1 MGRRVAIAWLGFALA
16 LSLGVPSAVV
26 AADWGGIS
34 PGSSTQNAVRE
45 RYGAPS
51 RETRQKLE
59 TYDTVQWVYEGARA
73 PAGMKRMI
81 VEFGLLTAGGY
92 RPNLVRSFTL
102 EPKPHI
108 FDYVAVVKGWGI
120 PDRIGEQ
127 GGRKVYFY
135 QVGLLVYFDES
146 GDDTT
151 SMVFSPP
158 QAEPQRTPAA
168 K

>member
-1 MGRRVAIAWLGFALA
+1 MGRWAALAWLGFALA

-34 PGSSTQNAVRE
+34 PGSSTQETVRE

-59 TYDTVQWVYEGARA
+59 GYDTIQWVYEGARA

-81 VEFGLLTAGGY
+81 VEFGLLAPTGY

-102 EPKPHI
+102 EPKPRI
-108 FDYVAVVKGWGI
+108 FDYVTIVKGWGI
-120 PDRIGEQ
+120 PDGIAERE
-127 GGRKVYFY
+127 GRKVYFY
-135 QVGLLVYFDES
+135 QRGLLVYFDQS
-146 GDDTT
+146 GDDTV

-158 QAEPQRTPAA
+158 QPEPKPAA

>member
-1 MGRRVAIAWLGFALA
+1 MGRRVAIGWLGLAFA

-34 PGSSTQNAVRE
+34 PGTSNTETVRE

-59 TYDTVQWVYEGARA
+59 GYDTVQWVYDGARA
-73 PAGMKRMI
+73 PVGMKRMT
-81 VEFGLLTAGGY
+81 VDFGLLTPGGY

-102 EPKPHI
+102 EPKPRI
-108 FDYVAVVKGWGI
+108 FDYVAVVRGWGI
-120 PDRIGEQ
+120 PDGIAEKEGRRI
-127 GGRKVYFY
+127 YFY
-135 QVGLLVYFDES
+135 QGGLLVYFDES
-146 GDDTT
+146 GDDTA

-158 QAEPQRTPAA
+158 QPDPKPAA

>member
-1 MGRRVAIAWLGFALA
+1 MGRRGAIAWLGLGLALA
-16 LSLGVPSAVV
+16 IGVPRGVSA
-26 AADWGGIS
+26 AEWGGIS
-34 PGSSTQNAVRE
+34 PGTSTIETVRE

-59 TYDTVQWVYEGARA
+59 GYDTIQWVYEGARA

-81 VEFGLLTAGGY
+81 VEFGLLTPGGY

-102 EPKPHI
+102 EPKPRI
-108 FDYVAVVKGWGI
+108 FDYVMIVRGWGI
-120 PDRIGEQ
+120 PDGIAERE
-127 GGRKVYFY
+127 GRKVYFY
-135 QVGLLVYFDES
+135 QRGLLVYFDQS
-146 GDDTT
+146 GDDTV

-158 QAEPQRTPAA
+158 QPEPKPAA

>member
-1 MGRRVAIAWLGFALA
+1 MGRRVAIGWLGLALA
-16 LSLGVPSAVV
+16 LVAGLPAAAG

-34 PGSSTQNAVRE
+34 PGTSTLENVRE

-59 TYDTVQWVYEGARA
+59 GYDTVQWVYEGARA

-81 VEFGLLTAGGY
+81 VDFGLLAPGGY
-92 RPNLVRSFTL
+92 RANLVRSFTL
-102 EPKPHI
+102 EPKPRV
-108 FDYVAVVKGWGI
+108 FDYVMVVRGWGV
-120 PDRIGEQ
+120 PDGVAERE
-127 GGRKVYFY
+127 GRKVYFY
-135 QVGLLVYFDES
+135 QRGLLVYFDQS
-146 GDDTT
+146 GDDTA

-158 QAEPQRTPAA
+158 QPEPAA

>member
-1 MGRRVAIAWLGFALA
+1 MGRWVALAWLGFALA
-16 LSLGVPSAVV
+16 LSLGGPSAVV
-26 AADWGGIS
+26 AADWGAIS
-34 PGSSTQNAVRE
+34 PGASTIETVRE

-59 TYDTVQWVYEGARA
+59 GYNTIQWVYEGGRA

-81 VEFGLLTAGGY
+81 VEFGLLTPGGY

-102 EPKPHI
+102 EPKPRI
-108 FDYVAVVKGWGI
+108 FDYVTVVKGWGI
-120 PDRIGEQ
+120 PDSIAQREGQ
-127 GGRKVYFY
+127 KVYFY
-135 QVGLLVYFDES
+135 QRGLLVYFDLS
-146 GDDTT
+146 GDDTV

-158 QAEPQRTPAA
+158 QPEPKPAA

>member
-1 MGRRVAIAWLGFALA
+1 MGRWAALVWLGFALA

-34 PGSSTQNAVRE
+34 PGSSTQETVRE

-51 RETRQKLE
+51 LETRQKLE
-59 TYDTVQWVYEGARA
+59 SYDTVRWVYEGARA

-81 VEFGLLTAGGY
+81 VEFGLLAPSGY
-92 RPNLVRSFTL
+92 RANLVRSFTL
-102 EPKPHI
+102 EPKPRI
-108 FDYVAVVKGWGI
+108 FDYVMVVKGWGI
-120 PDRIGEQ
+120 PDRIAERE
-127 GGRKVYFY
+127 GRKVYFY
-135 QVGLLVYFDES
+135 QRGLLVYFDQS
-146 GDDTT
+146 GDDTV

-158 QAEPQRTPAA
+158 QPEPKPAA

>member
-1 MGRRVAIAWLGFALA
+1 MGRRVALAWLGFALA
-16 LSLGVPSAVV
+16 LSLGVPSAAV
-26 AADWGGIS
+26 AADWGAIS
-34 PGSSTQNAVRE
+34 PGASTIETVRE

-59 TYDTVQWVYEGARA
+59 GYDTIQWVYEGARA

-81 VEFGLLTAGGY
+81 VEFGLLAPSGY

-102 EPKPHI
+102 EPKPRI
-108 FDYVAVVKGWGI
+108 FDYVTVVKGWGI
-120 PDRIGEQ
+120 PDRIAERE
-127 GGRKVYFY
+127 GRKVYFY
-135 QVGLLVYFDES
+135 QRGLLVYFDQS
-146 GDDTT
+146 GDDTV

-158 QAEPQRTPAA
+158 QPEPKPAA

>member
-1 MGRRVAIAWLGFALA
+1 MGRRIAIGWLGLA
-16 LSLGVPSAVV
+16 LSLGVPAAVV
-26 AADWGGIS
+26 AADWGGVS
-34 PGSSTQNAVRE
+34 PGSSTQETVRE

-59 TYDTVQWVYEGARA
+59 GYDTVQWVYEAARA
-73 PAGMKRMI
+73 PVGMKRMT
-81 VEFGLLTAGGY
+81 VGFGLLTPGGY

-102 EPKPHI
+102 EPKPRI

-135 QVGLLVYFDES
+135 QAGLLVYFDES
-146 GDDTT
+146 GNDTA
-151 SMVFSPP
+151 SMVFSPSQP
-158 QAEPQRTPAA
+158 EPKRAPAA